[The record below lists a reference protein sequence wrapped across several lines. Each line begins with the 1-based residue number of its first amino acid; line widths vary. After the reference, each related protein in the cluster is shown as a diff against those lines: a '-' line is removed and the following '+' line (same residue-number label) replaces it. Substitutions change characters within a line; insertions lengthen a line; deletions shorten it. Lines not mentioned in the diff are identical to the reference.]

1 MRFSDSHAYYN
12 LCNEG
17 DSISETC
24 RERSAI
30 YKSDFHSLN
39 YHFDGV
45 REKNDEILDV
55 ALS

>member
-1 MRFSDSHAYYN
+1 MYVMRVTAY
-12 LCNEG
+12 LRHT
-17 DSISETC
+17 ET
-24 RERSAI
+24 SAI

>member
-12 LCNEG
+12 SCNEG
-17 DSISETC
+17 DSISETY

-45 REKNDEILDV
+45 REKNDEMPDV